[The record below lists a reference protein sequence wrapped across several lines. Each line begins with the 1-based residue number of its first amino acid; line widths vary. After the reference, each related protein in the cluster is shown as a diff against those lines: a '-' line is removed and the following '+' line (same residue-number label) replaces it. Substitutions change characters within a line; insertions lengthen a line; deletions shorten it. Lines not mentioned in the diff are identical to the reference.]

1 MFPDFLKVKEKLQK
15 MHADKMMLD
24 YLIHMGPLASVPVS
38 IIFEGNKTT
47 VMRPDGSV
55 EKRNLEEI
63 TAELEVKLA
72 EFEKMNHET
81 VLDKINGVTEDM
93 AGKMKKSLYEQI
105 EKSASKVGNMVDAGG
120 QPFSIGLLLEMLEK
134 MDIDF
139 DEAGNPTF
147 MMVAGPKLQSSINK
161 ALADP
166 ENSRRYQALME
177 RKKEEWRAR
186 ESNRKL
192 VG

>member
-1 MFPDFLKVKEKLQK
+1 MFPDFLKVKERLKK
-15 MHADKMMLD
+15 MHAYEMKQAHLS
-24 YLIHMGPLASVPVS
+24 HMGPLADVPKS
-38 IIFEGNKTT
+38 IIFEGNKTA
-47 VMRPDGSV
+47 VMYADGSV
-55 EKRNLEEI
+55 NKSNLK
-63 TAELEVKLA
+63 EVQSKLTVDSA
-72 EFEKMNHET
+72 EFEKMNHEM
-81 VLDKINGVTEDM
+81 VLNKINHIAEDM
-93 AGKMKKSLYEQI
+93 AGKMKKSFYEQI
-105 EKSASKVGNMVDAGG
+105 EKSASEVGNVVDAGG
-120 QPFSIGLLLEMLEK
+120 EPFSIDLLLKMLEK

-166 ENSRRYQALME
+166 KNSRRYHALME